1 MQVFTD
7 EFKTL
12 TAKIMAYTVVFAP
25 IVFLILLVGFI
36 ERGM

>member
-12 TAKIMAYTVVFAP
+12 IAKTMAYTVVFAP
-25 IVFLILLVGFI
+25 IILLIFLVGFI